1 MSDADF
7 AFGRWASSESGSIEW
22 KYEYGNFGEQSVSKG
37 SNYYGGYFWVAL
49 ISFAVPLFVGWKAFQ
64 NIQPT
69 TKPTPQVDVSGVDHA
84 VWDYL
89 LKSYV
94 TNGLVDYTAMKKDY
108 LFREY
113 LRQLGSCTP
122 DSLQTED
129 EKLALACNAYN
140 AFVING
146 VISHKI
152 HDTVDGFTVDGV
164 GFFDIK
170 EHIYAGKTISLND
183 LEHGMIRPTFKEP
196 RIHVALVCAAR
207 SCPSIRAEAYTAD
220 RVRDQLQDQSAQ
232 FANNPKYVM
241 FDSSANEL
249 KLSKILS
256 WYGDDWNE
264 RYPEGGYLAWINKLT
279 DDPAV
284 KDATQKAIDGEV
296 KVAFFDYD
304 WALNSQADPGAPV
317 AKKKH
322 SGGFGSGSSPD
333 E

>member
-1 MSDADF
+1 MSKD
-7 AFGRWASSESGSIEW
+7 
-22 KYEYGNFGEQSVSKG
+22 

-49 ISFAVPLFVGWKAFQ
+49 VSFIVPLFVGWQAFQ

-69 TKPTPQVDVSGVDHA
+69 TKPTPQIDASGVDHA

-94 TNGLVDYTAMKKDY
+94 SNGLVDYHGMKKDY

-113 LRQLGSCTP
+113 IREIGQCDP
-122 DSLQTED
+122 DALQTED

-140 AFVING
+140 ALVING
-146 VISHKI
+146 VIGHKI
-152 HDTVDGFTVDGV
+152 HDSVDGFAIDGA

-170 EHIYAGKTISLND
+170 EHIYAGRTISLND
-183 LEHGMIRPTFKEP
+183 LEHGTIRPTFKEP

-207 SCPSIRAEAYTAD
+207 SCPSIRAEAFTGA
-220 RVRDQLQDQSAQ
+220 RVREQLEDQSIQ
-232 FANNPKYVM
+232 FSNNSKYVM
-241 FDSSANEL
+241 YDAATNEL

-256 WYGDDWNE
+256 WYGDDWKE
-264 RYPEGGYLAWINKLT
+264 RFPNGSYLSWINELT
-279 DDPAV
+279 SDQAI
-284 KDATQKAIDGEV
+284 KDATEKAINGEV

-317 AKKKH
+317 AKKKK

>member
-1 MSDADF
+1 MSKD
-7 AFGRWASSESGSIEW
+7 
-22 KYEYGNFGEQSVSKG
+22 
-37 SNYYGGYFWVAL
+37 SNYYGGYFWVA
-49 ISFAVPLFVGWKAFQ
+49 IVSFIVPLFVAWQAFQ

-69 TKPTPQVDVSGVDHA
+69 TKPTPRVDASGVDHA

-94 TNGLVDYTAMKKDY
+94 SNGLVDYDGMKKDF

-113 LRQLGSCTP
+113 IREIGQCDP

-140 AFVING
+140 ALVING

-152 HDTVDGFTVDGV
+152 HDSVDGFEVDGV

-170 EHIYAGKTISLND
+170 EHIYAGRTISLND
-183 LEHGMIRPTFKEP
+183 LEHGTIRPNFKEP

-207 SCPSIRAEAYTAD
+207 SCPSIRAEAFTGS
-220 RVRDQLQDQSAQ
+220 RVRDQLQDQSIQ

-241 FDSSANEL
+241 YDPATNEL
-249 KLSKILS
+249 KLSRILS
-256 WYGDDWNE
+256 WYGDDWKA
-264 RYPEGGYLAWINKLT
+264 RYPNGSYLSWISELT
-279 DDPAV
+279 SDQSI
-284 KDATQKAIDGEV
+284 KDATRKATSGEV
-296 KVAFFDYD
+296 KVVFFDYD
-304 WALNSQADPGAPV
+304 WALNSQADPSAPV
-317 AKKKH
+317 AKKKK